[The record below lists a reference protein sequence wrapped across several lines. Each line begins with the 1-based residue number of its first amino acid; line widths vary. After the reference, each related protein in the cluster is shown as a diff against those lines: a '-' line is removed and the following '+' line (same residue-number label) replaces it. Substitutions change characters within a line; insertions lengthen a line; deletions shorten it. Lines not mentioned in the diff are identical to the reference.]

1 MQIVSCWCLAFS
13 NGEREHLIR
22 IIVSEGI
29 ASPKVERG
37 ESQTIEVWVS
47 PEMSFQGIE
56 SYLQSELTLPEL
68 QAFKKLWTDDDH
80 LRKFIVIND
89 NLEIEDLK

>member
-1 MQIVSCWCLAFS
+1 M

-22 IIVSEGI
+22 IVVSDGI

-37 ESQTIEVWVS
+37 GGKKVEVWVS

-56 SYLQSELTLPEL
+56 SYLQSELTFPEL
-68 QAFKKLWTDDDH
+68 QAFKKLWTDDYH
-80 LRKFIVIND
+80 LRKFMVIND

>member
-1 MQIVSCWCLAFS
+1 M
-13 NGEREHLIR
+13 IR

-37 ESQTIEVWVS
+37 ENQKIEVWVS

-80 LRKFIVIND
+80 ARKFIVIND